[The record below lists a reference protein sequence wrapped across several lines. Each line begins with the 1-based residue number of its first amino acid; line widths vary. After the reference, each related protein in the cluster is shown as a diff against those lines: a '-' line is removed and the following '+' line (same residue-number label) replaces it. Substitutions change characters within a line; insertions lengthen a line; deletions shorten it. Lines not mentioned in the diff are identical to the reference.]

1 MEHTLDVR
9 GLACPMPIV
18 RTKKAIDQIAVGD
31 ELVVTATDPG
41 SVPDFKAWTQ
51 RTGHTLVSAEEANGE
66 YRFRI
71 QKQG

>member
-1 MEHTLDVR
+1 MEHILDVR

-31 ELVVTATDPG
+31 DLVVTSTDPG
-41 SVPDFKAWTQ
+41 SVADFKAWTN
-51 RTGHTLVSAEEANGE
+51 RTGHTLLSSEKVGGE

-71 QKQG
+71 KKHG